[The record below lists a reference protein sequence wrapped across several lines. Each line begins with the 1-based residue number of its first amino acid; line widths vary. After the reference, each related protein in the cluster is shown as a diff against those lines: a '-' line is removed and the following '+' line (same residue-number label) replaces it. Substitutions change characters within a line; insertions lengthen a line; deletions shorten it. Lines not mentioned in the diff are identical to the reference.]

1 MHRLLLISG
10 ALALGA
16 CIENE
21 DRSTDF
27 EYLHAAILEPS
38 CATIGC
44 HSAATEQGPPGYLV
58 NLSTPSDA
66 CCSLTGSNCDDADAH
81 YGNWTGL
88 GTNGDPD
95 LVNLLHGTY
104 YEAGLE
110 PEYTRM
116 PIDRPLP
123 EPDVELVKR
132 WLEGGAQCE

>member
-10 ALALGA
+10 ALVLGA

-27 EYLHAAILEPS
+27 EYLHAAIIEPS

-66 CCSLTGSNCDDADAH
+66 CCSLTGSNCDDTDAH

-88 GTNGDPD
+88 TDGVPD
-95 LVNLLHGTY
+95 LILLLRGTY
-104 YEAGLE
+104 YEPGTE
-110 PEYTRM
+110 DYPRM
-116 PIDRPLP
+116 PVDRPLP
-123 EPDVELVKR
+123 EADIELLQR
-132 WLEGGAQCE
+132 WLAGGAQCE